1 MLNRLLRRLVGV
13 YRATISP
20 LLGNRCRFH
29 PSCSEYARIALAR
42 HGTLGGSWLAL
53 RRLLRCHPFSE
64 GGHDPV
70 PGHCS
75 VCADTESGTH
85 IKNES

>member
-1 MLNRLLRRLVGV
+1 MLNRLLRRLVAA

-29 PSCSEYARIALAR
+29 PSCSEYARVALAR
-42 HGTLGGSWLAL
+42 HGSLRGGWLTL
-53 RRLLRCHPFSE
+53 RRLARCHPFCA

-70 PGHCS
+70 PGQS
-75 VCADTESGTH
+75 PDAPRTESGIH
-85 IKNES
+85 SNNE